1 MPHDGDRGF
10 NGDMPAV
17 WALNGEI
24 SRTAQYSECS
34 CWGTGCGEADFIEV
48 LAPGDDKC
56 KSTLHLTN
64 GGGSS
69 DYFKRPIDKFVRYA
83 VVFDEKTASMSVREL
98 PSGTDFSQG
107 LDAKTVNSWI
117 EGDKD
122 EAFSLFQMG

>member
-1 MPHDGDRGF
+1 MDGSREF
-10 NGDMPAV
+10 NGDMPAI

-34 CWGTGCGEADFIEV
+34 CWDSGCGEADFIEV
-48 LAPGDDKC
+48 LASGDDKC

-69 DYFKRPIDKFVRYA
+69 DYFKRPTEEFVRYA
-83 VVFDEKTASMSVREL
+83 VVFDEDTASMSVREL
-98 PSGTDFSQG
+98 PAGQDFAEG
-107 LDAKTVNSWI
+107 LDSKTVSSWI
-117 EGDKD
+117 EGGKD